1 MIKFKSK
8 EKYCS
13 KIDLMRFSKKYIL
26 IISIIS
32 CALLNSSLANGQEPI
47 PFLTGKWAGTVLYQA
62 TSNDFTSSKD
72 SISLNILEQSSLEFK
87 GNAERIS
94 NGKKTL
100 WVFGGYLGKTGRNI
114 CLINENNKKMLIGYI
129 MTNNLIKL
137 YSWDNE
143 NNRAIVYILKKI
155 ESAENLKS
163 NKQLGTNN
171 FKSMQ
176 TVDNELKASQIFI
189 TSANNEFKKL

>member
-1 MIKFKSK
+1 MIKCKSK

-13 KIDLMRFSKKYIL
+13 KIDLIRFSKKYIL
-26 IISIIS
+26 IISIIF
-32 CALLNSSLANGQEPI
+32 CALLNSSLVNGQELI
-47 PFLTGKWAGTVLYQA
+47 PSLTGKWLGTVLYQA
-62 TSNDFTSSKD
+62 TSNGFTSSKD
-72 SISLNILEQSSLEFK
+72 SINLNILKQSSLEFK

-114 CLINENNKKMLIGYI
+114 CLINEDNKKMLIGYI
-129 MTNNLIKL
+129 MTNDLIKL

-155 ESAENLKS
+155 ESTDNFKS
-163 NKQLGTNN
+163 NKQLGLNT
-171 FKSMQ
+171 
-176 TVDNELKASQIFI
+176 LKNSR
-189 TSANNEFKKL
+189 